1 MLTTIKGDLLEI
13 EEGIIL
19 HQVNTKGVTG
29 GLAGALR
36 RKYPEAFDHY
46 ARTCK
51 IRKRDALGH
60 CCLEVAAIGDPPLII
75 AHIFGQLQPG
85 PNTDYAAV
93 NESLGK
99 LAYYLEGDVGKDT
112 KIYAPF
118 QMGCGL
124 GGGNWAEYSAVIE
137 KHLPQTIIVRKYNG

>member
-1 MLTTIKGDLLEI
+1 MLKIIEGDILEI
-13 EEGIIL
+13 KEGIIM
-19 HQVNTKGVTG
+19 HQVNTRGVTG

-46 ARTCK
+46 DRACR

-75 AHIFGQLQPG
+75 AHIFGQPQPG

-93 NESLGK
+93 DTALGK
-99 LAYYLEGDVGKDT
+99 LAYYLEGDSGKDT
-112 KIYAPF
+112 QIFAPYKI
-118 QMGCGL
+118 GCGL
-124 GGGNWAEYSAVIE
+124 GGGDWVQYSAIIE
-137 KHLPQTIIVRKYNG
+137 KHLPQTIIVRKYG